1 MQELIDEYINEIK
14 NSDDFKK
21 LIELKKLIDSKY
33 QSLIMSFNVKRDNY
47 FEAEKNKNYYKDF
60 DLIKKEYIDIKT
72 QLFSKEEV
80 KEYINLENKINNRLD
95 EDFNKV
101 KESISSKFGKS
112 KRININDILSR

>member
-47 FEAEKNKNYYKDF
+47 FEAEKNKNYYQDF

-95 EDFNKV
+95 EDFNMV